1 MGEFANELVL
11 LMLPTD
17 KWRQIGYAKDG
28 SRSTICGALLAEE
41 WVNGGPAP
49 SEDDFVH
56 AIRKETSQALEQVV
70 DPLVAEGR
78 LAADQPR
85 KKLLGLIPMGNLPY
99 FKVMDV
105 AARDA
110 VFHRME
116 TSLGGTDPPSFATRR
131 SARSSWRASTGT
143 RPAWTAPSRGRAST
157 PGASRQPGDR

>member
-28 SRSTICGALLAEE
+28 SRSTICGALLAEA

-116 TSLGGTDPPSFATRR
+116 TSLGGTEPPPRRDAARWRARRR
-131 SARSSWRASTGT
+131 S
-143 RPAWTAPSRGRAST
+143 P
-157 PGASRQPGDR
+157 PGG